1 MQYLTYKILTT
12 TIFLGGHPS
21 KFLLYRSIS
30 VTSNQSAI
38 SFIWNFFLLHTLL
51 ALRQLSL
58 SFACTVKTTWMEVAF
73 YIAPGKDFVKERRV
87 ALYLESSSLCVP
99 LLFWPAKLDWLQ
111 NGSPPLWSSVF
122 V

>member
-1 MQYLTYKILTT
+1 MTLDIL
-12 TIFLGGHPS
+12 
-21 KFLLYRSIS
+21 
-30 VTSNQSAI
+30 AI
-38 SFIWNFFLLHTLL
+38 KKRFFLFFKMVNISYEIFFPLHTLL

-99 LLFWPAKLDWLQ
+99 LLF
-111 NGSPPLWSSVF
+111 
-122 V
+122 